1 MWEIKTNESLA
12 KASFEFSNTV
22 PSQNFPGFV
31 DTWY

>member
-22 PSQNFPGFV
+22 PSSFPGFV